1 MIVPMNVQQ
10 TMALLGPN
18 FVSTFQAEMDSIIN
32 PLRKHIALGRPLS
45 MGKELWEYVVAD
57 SIAGATWNGA
67 GHSLIDVMITPGVG
81 GDVKSVSYNKKSK
94 QTTEAS
100 MYQNFDQ
107 SAKQHFANGDKQAL
121 WDLYVKGWFAKA
133 HSFQKYYLIGIM
145 RAKESLDCTLC
156 CFEVTDTIPNYSD
169 SLFTCTKKMMY
180 ISGLADSEFVKI
192 RYYNSKSRL
201 EIQFTKKCWTDPVY
215 ALPIF
220 KF

>member
-1 MIVPMNVQQ
+1 MIVPLTVQQ
-10 TMALLGPN
+10 TTALLGPN
-18 FVSTFQAEMDSIIN
+18 FVSTFQTEMDAIMA

-57 SIAGATWNGA
+57 SIPGAEWNGA

-81 GDVKSVSYNKKSK
+81 GDVKSLSYGPKSK

-107 SAKQHFANGDKQAL
+107 DAKQFFINRDKQSL
-121 WDLYVKGWFAKA
+121 WNLYVNGWFGKA
-133 HSFQKYYLIGIM
+133 HSFKKYYLIGIL
-145 RAKESLDCTLC
+145 REKATLNC
-156 CFEVTDTIPNYSD
+156 NICAFEVTDAVPIFSD
-169 SLFTCTKKMMY
+169 TCCTFTKKMMY
-180 ISGLADSEFVKI
+180 ITGIADPDFLKI

-201 EIQFTKKCWTDPVY
+201 EILFQEKCWTDPAY
-215 ALPIF
+215 TLEIY

>member
-1 MIVPMNVQQ
+1 MIVPMTVQQ
-10 TMALLGPN
+10 TTALLGTN
-18 FVSTFQAEMDSIIN
+18 FVSTFQSEMNAIIN
-32 PLRKHIALGRPLS
+32 PLRKHISLGRPLS

-57 SIAGATWNGA
+57 SIIGAEWNGA

-107 SAKQHFANGDKQAL
+107 NAKQYFINNDKRAI
-121 WDLYVKGWFAKA
+121 WDLYVNGWFKKA
-133 HSFQKYYLIGIM
+133 HSFSKYYLIGIL
-145 RAKESLDCTLC
+145 REKESLDCNLC
-156 CFEVTDTIPNYSD
+156 CFEITNSVPKYSE
-169 SLFTCTKKMMY
+169 SLFVPTKKMWY
-180 ISGLADSEFVKI
+180 INGLADPNFLKI

-201 EIQFTKKCWTDPVY
+201 EIQFTKKCWTDPTY
-215 ALPIF
+215 TLPIF